1 MAVGHVGEQVVE
13 VHLERPHLVVVPL
26 VADGE
31 HEHVVAGL
39 QLPLPALKE
48 GLGSSRAHLAVR
60 LTVPRFILLSRDYRP
75 LCRGCIVVDAQ
86 KPTTDSC
93 VGDGV
98 RLDCGLD
105 MV

>member
-31 HEHVVAGL
+31 HENVVAGL

-48 GLGSSRAHLAVR
+48 GLGSSRAHLAAPHAVLGCAGCTAGAAKPRPARAPGKRPRRPARTRVR
-60 LTVPRFILLSRDYRP
+60 
-75 LCRGCIVVDAQ
+75 
-86 KPTTDSC
+86 
-93 VGDGV
+93 
-98 RLDCGLD
+98 
-105 MV
+105 